1 MRLFSTWEY
10 VTRLARGQKLSRE
23 EAPPACEGQLY
34 KNCLVDVGVFF
45 SAISSIKNK
54 FWNGLHEYT
63 KLVPIC

>member
-1 MRLFSTWEY
+1 MCLFSTWEY

-45 SAISSIKNK
+45 LLSAVLKINFGMACMNTQS
-54 FWNGLHEYT
+54 
-63 KLVPIC
+63 